1 MPSCHLPL
9 PLFLNTVLLCLG
21 RSGTMHAGYWICI
34 YASRAHGARYV
45 KASKSLVSLNSTQ
58 LEEYNVHSMS
68 ASIIVLAI
76 YLRARDYQQ
85 VRKRPRES
93 ITTCALLSCMLFD
106 RYVRESTNCV
116 PKPT

>member
-9 PLFLNTVLLCLG
+9 PFFLNTVPLCLG

-68 ASIIVLAI
+68 ASIIVLSLQYI
-76 YLRARDYQQ
+76 
-85 VRKRPRES
+85 
-93 ITTCALLSCMLFD
+93 CALAT
-106 RYVRESTNCV
+106 TNKEEAEGINHYMCFTFMHV
-116 PKPT
+116 V

>member
-1 MPSCHLPL
+1 
-9 PLFLNTVLLCLG
+9 
-21 RSGTMHAGYWICI
+21 MHAGYWICI

-68 ASIIVLAI
+68 ASIIVLSLQYI
-76 YLRARDYQQ
+76 
-85 VRKRPRES
+85 
-93 ITTCALLSCMLFD
+93 CALATTNKEEAEGINHCMCFTFMLFD
-106 RYVRESTNCV
+106 RYVRKSTNCV

>member
-68 ASIIVLAI
+68 ASIIVLSLQYI
-76 YLRARDYQQ
+76 
-85 VRKRPRES
+85 
-93 ITTCALLSCMLFD
+93 CALAT
-106 RYVRESTNCV
+106 TNKEEAEGINHYMCFTFMHV
-116 PKPT
+116 V